1 MRYFTDSPYERTMM
15 QVPHRPRPS
24 RPAPAPKG
32 HPCHGCKRF
41 GEVCVLPCH
50 RGVMQHLPARA

>member
-1 MRYFTDSPYERTMM
+1 MRCFTNNPYERTMM
-15 QVPHRPRPS
+15 QAPHRPRPS
-24 RPAPAPKG
+24 CPVLPPKG
-32 HPCHGCKRF
+32 TPATAANGS